1 MSNYH
6 DDDGTFSGGFFMAL
20 LLIGGICLGYWVRDS
35 GVTLHIQNGRVPRSE
50 AVRPAVTK
58 QQGVK

>member
-35 GVTLHIQNGRVPRSE
+35 GITFKVDQ
-50 AVRPAVTK
+50 
-58 QQGVK
+58 VKPITVNQRQVKP